1 MKQLLF
7 IILIIGLLLTSC
19 KPITYTSISPP
30 LEKQPN
36 SDNQMIC
43 GIENIQQKTNIK
55 YIKIEEGL

>member
-1 MKQLLF
+1 MKKLLF
-7 IILIIGLLLTSC
+7 IILIMNLLIVSC
-19 KPITYTSISPP
+19 KPVSYQSVSPP